1 MDLKEICMYLD
12 DILKINEIDDY
23 SINGLQVE
31 NNGVVTKAACAV
43 DASVETFEKAI
54 NIGADF
60 ILVHHGILWKN
71 DFRVTGNMY
80 ERVKML
86 VDNNISLYAAHLPL
100 DIHPVFGNNSRISD
114 VLGWESIE
122 DFGKYHGMLIGKLFR
137 FNKPK
142 KINEIAEEIKTK
154 IGGEPVLWP
163 FGKAEIKS
171 VAYISG
177 GGISM
182 LNQAIEADIDC
193 FITGEP
199 AHSAF
204 WLAKEAGIN
213 VIFAGHYYTETLGVK
228 SIAKELKNKFK
239 IDTEFI
245 ELPTGY

>member
-1 MDLKEICMYLD
+1 M
-12 DILKINEIDDY
+12 
-23 SINGLQVE
+23 
-31 NNGVVTKAACAV
+31 
-43 DASVETFEKAI
+43 
-54 NIGADF
+54 
-60 ILVHHGILWKN
+60 
-71 DFRVTGNMY
+71 
-80 ERVKML
+80 
-86 VDNNISLYAAHLPL
+86 
-100 DIHPVFGNNSRISD
+100 
-114 VLGWESIE
+114 
-122 DFGKYHGMLIGKLFR
+122 
-137 FNKPK
+137 
-142 KINEIAEEIKTK
+142 
-154 IGGEPVLWP
+154 WP